1 MEQRPEG
8 RANTEKL
15 LNKSIGGKLYDIEFS
30 NNFPGRTPKAL
41 ATKEKTHRNVKLPYV
56 EGRRHRRKKA
66 PTERGREYLQIL
78 FPIKG

>member
-15 LNKSIGGKLYDIEFS
+15 LNKSIGGKLYDIEFG

-41 ATKEKTHRNVKLPYV
+41 ATKEKTH
-56 EGRRHRRKKA
+56 
-66 PTERGREYLQIL
+66 
-78 FPIKG
+78 